1 MNYFEIFRHNTS
13 FAVFCKYAYARK
25 GDEFGGRSIF
35 MLNSKIDPAA
45 IHATAVVA
53 PSAIIGADTVIG
65 PYSVIGE
72 RVRIGCGNR
81 IGSHVVIEGHTV
93 IGDGNTI
100 YQFASIGAAPQD
112 LKFHGEDTV
121 LLIGDRNIIRE
132 YVTLQPGTE
141 GGGGQTVIGNGNLFM
156 ACSHVAHDCLLG
168 DDIRMGNSTGLAGHI
183 EIGDG
188 AILSALAGVHQFV
201 RIGRQAFVSGGAIVT
216 QDVPPYCLAQGD
228 RAHLVGLNLT
238 GLQRGGMSEEEIA
251 GLKRTYRILF
261 HGGGLLEQRL
271 ATAAAQTSEYPSA
284 NELARFVASSE
295 RGIVS
300 ARKMHKAA

>member
-1 MNYFEIFRHNTS
+1 
-13 FAVFCKYAYARK
+13 
-25 GDEFGGRSIF
+25 
-35 MLNSKIDPAA
+35 MLDSKVDPAA
-45 IHATAVVA
+45 IHSTAVIA
-53 PSAIIGADTVIG
+53 PTAVIGAGTVIG

-72 RVRIGCGNR
+72 GVRIGSGNR

-112 LKFHGEDTV
+112 LKYHGEDTI
-121 LLIGDRNIIRE
+121 LTIGDRNIVRE

-141 GGGGQTVIGNGNLFM
+141 GGRGKTVIGNGNLFM
-156 ACSHVAHDCLLG
+156 ACSHVAHDCVLG

-183 EIGDG
+183 DVGDG
-188 AILSALAGVHQFV
+188 AILSALVGVHQFV

-228 RAHLVGLNLT
+228 RAHLVGLNLV

-251 GLKRTYRILF
+251 SLKRTLRILF
-261 HGGGLLEQRL
+261 HGDGLLEDRL
-271 ATAAAQTSEYPSA
+271 ATAAGQPAAFQSA
-284 NELARFVASSE
+284 KELAGFVADSK
-295 RGIVS
+295 RGTVS
-300 ARKMHKAA
+300 FRRPLKAA

>member
-1 MNYFEIFRHNTS
+1 
-13 FAVFCKYAYARK
+13 
-25 GDEFGGRSIF
+25 
-35 MLNSKIDPAA
+35 MLDSKVDPAA
-45 IHATAVVA
+45 IHSTAVIA
-53 PSAIIGADTVIG
+53 PTAVIGADTVIG

-72 RVRIGCGNR
+72 GVRIGSGNR

-112 LKFHGEDTV
+112 LKYQGEDTL

-132 YVTLQPGTE
+132 YVTLQPGTA
-141 GGGGQTVIGNGNLFM
+141 GGRGQTVIGNGNLFM

-168 DDIRMGNSTGLAGHI
+168 DEIRMGNSTGLAGHI
-183 EIGDG
+183 DVGDG
-188 AILSALAGVHQFV
+188 AILSALVGIHQFV

-228 RAHLVGLNLT
+228 RAHLVGLNLV

-261 HGGGLLEQRL
+261 HGDGLLEQKL
-271 ATAAAQTSEYPSA
+271 AAAAAQASEFQSV
-284 NELARFVASSE
+284 NEFARFVANSE

-300 ARKMHKAA
+300 ARKAHKAA